1 MGKVLLAIIAVMGFC
16 GNSFAGFI
24 ISVGSNVPL
33 LADTANQT
41 VDVFLTSNSDSDPTI
56 KAMNLNVYIG
66 NDAAHVL
73 AADQGVFNTSFFNGV
88 QLTGGGYFWDLG
100 SGSSAS
106 APLVAIASI
115 AQPGVNFNLNAAQ
128 SVGLN
133 TTVKIAT
140 LKIDTIG
147 IFSGTF
153 AISLNDPF
161 AVGTGPTELID
172 ALNASINALS
182 FTNGSYT
189 IAAVPEPSGLF
200 LVGLGAGAMILR
212 LRRNRV

>member
-1 MGKVLLAIIAVMGFC
+1 MGKVLLAIVSVLGC
-16 GNSFAGFI
+16 CSNSFAGFI

-33 LADTANQT
+33 LANTANQG
-41 VDVFLTSNSDSDPTI
+41 VDVFLTSNSALDPAI

-73 AADQGVFNTSFFNGV
+73 AADQGVFNNSLFNGV

-100 SGSSAS
+100 PGSFAS
-106 APLVAIASI
+106 APSVGIASI
-115 AQPGVNFNLNAAQ
+115 AQPGVNFNAGTQ
-128 SVGLN
+128 SVGMK

-147 IFSGTF
+147 LFSGTF

-161 AVGTGPTELID
+161 LVGSGATELLD
-172 ALNASINALS
+172 ASPASITDLS
-182 FTNGSYT
+182 FSNGSYT
-189 IAAVPEPSGLF
+189 IAAVPEPSTLF
-200 LVGLGAGAMILR
+200 LVGLGAGTIA
-212 LRRNRV
+212 LRRRRTRA